1 MQQEISATLV
11 QIARDRA
18 LRLGDKIAYANLKDG
33 KEEQRRISYRQ
44 LDESCRRIGAAL
56 QRRNAAGERVLL
68 LFPQG
73 AEFVLGFFGT
83 LYGGAIAV
91 PAHTPKPNKRS
102 WATFEAIVA
111 DCKPRFVLT
120 CHAIRDNI
128 VAWSKPY
135 PTISALELLCVED
148 LEQENSPDAWDDA
161 VEARTDIAFLQYT
174 SGSTSTPKGVVVS
187 HANLIHN
194 ARLTASHMGHD
205 EDTVIVSW
213 LPLFHDLGLIGIVI
227 QTLYVGATCYMMSPA
242 AFSGNPALWLQ
253 AISRYRATSSM
264 SSDFGYRLCVKSI
277 RPEQLE
283 GVDLSS
289 WRNALNAAEPIHAST
304 LASFQEKFAPFGFAE
319 DAFFPAY
326 GLAEATLLSTTS
338 RVGEKPVVAKVDKTA
353 LARGIFL
360 PVQDAGDHAVELV
373 SSGRPADDME
383 VAIVDPETR
392 SRCADGEIGE
402 VWVRGASIARGYW
415 QAPDPTRQTFLQSP
429 VEAAQPH
436 FLRTGD
442 LGFLWNKE
450 LFIAGRLKDLI
461 ISRGRNIYPQDIEL
475 TVKDSHPAL
484 RTVNGA
490 AFSVERD
497 DGETIVVVHE
507 IERTARNATDLTEL
521 VKTVR
526 RAVWH
531 EHDVS
536 VADVAFI
543 PPASLPK
550 TTSGKVQRR
559 LTKALYLSGELP
571 LLRPRALD
579 REPAMTTSVEAPL
592 QQSRA
597 LSAEELQQR
606 ILAEARALA
615 GSGAPA
621 DPTDSFGAIGIDS
634 VLAAQ
639 LAVRL
644 KTLLGLT
651 LEPTIFW
658 QYQTPQLLARHL
670 APEAPIDPGGQPP
683 ASRSKDDLLRA
694 LKAVLGEPA
703 LERQE

>member
-1 MQQEISATLV
+1 MQQAISETLV

-18 LRLGDKIAYANLKDG
+18 SRLGDKVAYANLRDG

-44 LDESCRRIGAAL
+44 LDESCRLIGAAL

-111 DCKPRFVLT
+111 DCKPRFILT

-135 PTISALELLCVED
+135 PTVSTLELLCVED
-148 LEQENSPDAWDDA
+148 LEKESSVDDWDAA
-161 VEARTDIAFLQYT
+161 AEARTDIAFLQYT
-174 SGSTSTPKGVVVS
+174 SGSTSTPKGVMVS

-194 ARLTASHMGHD
+194 ARLTARHMGHD

-338 RVGEKPVVAKVDKTA
+338 RVGEKPVVAKVDKAA
-353 LARGIFL
+353 LARGIFI
-360 PVQDAGDHAVELV
+360 PTEDADAVELV

-383 VAIVDPETR
+383 VAIIDPETQ
-392 SRCADGEIGE
+392 SRCADGAIGE

-415 QAPDPTRQTFLQSP
+415 QAPDASRQTFAQSP
-429 VEAAQPH
+429 AEATEPH

-475 TVKDSHPAL
+475 TVKDSHPAF

-507 IERTARNATDLTEL
+507 IERTARNAIDLAEL
-521 VKTVR
+521 EKTVR
-526 RAVWH
+526 SAVWQ
-531 EHDVS
+531 EHDASLAEIV
-536 VADVAFI
+536 FI

-571 LLRPRALD
+571 LLKPRVPD
-579 REPAMTTSVEAPL
+579 KEPAMAAP
-592 QQSRA
+592 
-597 LSAEELQQR
+597 AEMSFPQNHTFKAGELQQR
-606 ILAEARALA
+606 ILAEARALV
-615 GSGAPA
+615 GSGAA
-621 DPTDSFGAIGIDS
+621 TEPTDSFGAIGIDS
-634 VLAAQ
+634 VMAAQ

-644 KTLLGLT
+644 NDLLSLT

-670 APEAPIDPGGQPP
+670 APEP
-683 ASRSKDDLLRA
+683 ATDAGAQRPTTRSKDELLRA
-694 LKAVLGEPA
+694 LKVALGEPV
-703 LERQE
+703 LEKQE

>member
-1 MQQEISATLV
+1 
-11 QIARDRA
+11 
-18 LRLGDKIAYANLKDG
+18 
-33 KEEQRRISYRQ
+33 
-44 LDESCRRIGAAL
+44 
-56 QRRNAAGERVLL
+56 
-68 LFPQG
+68 
-73 AEFVLGFFGT
+73 
-83 LYGGAIAV
+83 
-91 PAHTPKPNKRS
+91 
-102 WATFEAIVA
+102 
-111 DCKPRFVLT
+111 
-120 CHAIRDNI
+120 
-128 VAWSKPY
+128 
-135 PTISALELLCVED
+135 
-148 LEQENSPDAWDDA
+148 
-161 VEARTDIAFLQYT
+161 
-174 SGSTSTPKGVVVS
+174 
-187 HANLIHN
+187 
-194 ARLTASHMGHD
+194 
-205 EDTVIVSW
+205 
-213 LPLFHDLGLIGIVI
+213 
-227 QTLYVGATCYMMSPA
+227 MMSPA

-304 LASFQEKFAPFGFAE
+304 LTSFQEKFAPFGFAE

-338 RVGEKPVVAKVDKTA
+338 RVGEKPVVAKVDKAA

-360 PVQDAGDHAVELV
+360 PVEDAGDDAVDLV

-383 VAIVDPETR
+383 VAIIDPETQ
-392 SRCADGEIGE
+392 SRCADGAIGE
-402 VWVRGASIARGYW
+402 VWVRGASIACGYW
-415 QAPDPTRQTFLQSP
+415 QAPDASRQTFAQSP
-429 VEAAQPH
+429 AEAAEPH

-475 TVKDSHPAL
+475 TVKDSHPAF

-507 IERTARNATDLTEL
+507 IERTARNAIDLAEL
-521 VKTVR
+521 EKTVR
-526 RAVWH
+526 GAVWQ
-531 EHDVS
+531 EHDAS
-536 VADVAFI
+536 LADVVFI

-559 LTKALYLSGELP
+559 LTKALYLSGDLP
-571 LLRPRALD
+571 PLKPRAPD
-579 REPAMTTSVEAPL
+579 REPTPATSAETSL
-592 QQSRA
+592 QQNRT
-597 LSAEELQQR
+597 LNAEALQQR
-606 ILAEARALA
+606 ILAEARALV
-615 GSGAPA
+615 GSGVAA
-621 DPTDSFGAIGIDS
+621 EPTDSFGAIGIDS

-644 KTLLGLT
+644 NELFGLT

-658 QYQTPQLLARHL
+658 QHQTPQLLARHL
-670 APEAPIDPGGQPP
+670 APGARTDTGEPAPTV
-683 ASRSKDDLLRA
+683 RSKDDLLRA
-694 LKAVLGEPA
+694 LKAALGEPV
-703 LERQE
+703 LEKQE

>member
-1 MQQEISATLV
+1 MQNEISGNLV
-11 QIARDRA
+11 QIARERA
-18 LRLGDKIAYANLKDG
+18 RLLNDKIAYANLRDG
-33 KEEQRRISYRQ
+33 KEEQRQISYRQ
-44 LDESCRRIGAAL
+44 LDDSCRRIGAAL
-56 QRRNAAGERVLL
+56 QQRGAVGERILL

-102 WATFEAIVA
+102 WATFEAIVD
-111 DCKPRFVLT
+111 DCRPRFIVT
-120 CHAIRDNI
+120 CRAIRDNI
-128 VAWSKPY
+128 AAWSKPY

-148 LEQENSPDAWDDA
+148 LEQENSPDDWNEAAD
-161 VEARTDIAFLQYT
+161 ARTDIAFLQYT

-194 ARLTASHMGHD
+194 ARLTANHMGHD
-205 EDTVIVSW
+205 EGTVIVSW

-277 RPEQLE
+277 RAEQLE

-304 LASFQEKFAPFGFAE
+304 LASFQEKFAPFGFSE

-338 RVGEKPVVAKVDKTA
+338 RVGEKPIVAKVDKAA
-353 LARGIFL
+353 LARGVFTPSL
-360 PVQDAGDHAVELV
+360 NADAVELV

-383 VAIVDPETR
+383 VAIIDPDTR
-392 SRCADGEIGE
+392 SRCADGALGE
-402 VWVRGASIARGYW
+402 VWVRGASIASGYW
-415 QAPDPTRQTFLQSP
+415 HAPEASRQTFAQSP
-429 VEAAQPH
+429 AGATEPH

-442 LGFLWNKE
+442 LGFLWNGE

-475 TVKDSHPAL
+475 TVKDSHAAF

-497 DGETIVVVHE
+497 DAEAIVVVHE
-507 IERTARNATDLTEL
+507 IERTARNAIDLVEL
-521 VKTVR
+521 EKTVR
-526 RAVWH
+526 GAVWL
-531 EHDVS
+531 EHDIS
-536 VADVAFI
+536 LADVVFI

-571 LLRPRALD
+571 LLRPRGHEK
-579 REPAMTTSVEAPL
+579 EPTATGACEAPAPER
-592 QQSRA
+592 RA
-597 LSAEELQQR
+597 MDTEELQQF
-606 ILAEARALA
+606 ILAETLALVGTRAA
-615 GSGAPA
+615 AEA
-621 DPTDSFGAIGIDS
+621 TDSFGAIGIDS

-644 KTLLGLT
+644 NDVLGLA
-651 LEPTIFW
+651 LEPMVFW
-658 QYQTPQLLARHL
+658 QHQTPQLLARHL
-670 APEAPIDPGGQPP
+670 APGPIVTTHEQSPK
-683 ASRSKDDLLRA
+683 ARSRDELVRA
-694 LKAVLGEPA
+694 LKAALGEPA
-703 LERQE
+703 LEKQE